1 VELTCLPRFRRV
13 CCIFESILARCN
25 LLTQGEKEELG
36 GTVEALRAE
45 IAKNDNLFKRTLE
58 ADRAKMKQEL
68 QARTS
73 RIRSLGECTVSDYMC
88 ALRVLAVCPGDY
100 LLRAV
105 WSTTDSCGLFI
116 ACARVVF
123 SVSSSLRFTFAR
135 LHVCVTEAEKQE
147 LLNETQGLMGQI
159 TESMK
164 EVTTLQGRYDEVK
177 HTRDTLQE
185 SVDVLK
191 SHNNQLIDDLKT
203 ADRTQEELR
212 EFSDRQAAQ
221 HRESVE
227 RLEMLLRESKKSASQ
242 TVVEMSQNLKVRPVS
257 GRILIAVHCAA
268 FTSVVLVYKTA
279 VLTR

>member
-1 VELTCLPRFRRV
+1 VSALFRTKCVQCVCLLCVQVTTCFV
-13 CCIFESILARCN
+13 QCIVPLARAGYS
-25 LLTQGEKEELG
+25 LH
-36 GTVEALRAE
+36 AL
-45 IAKNDNLFKRTLE
+45 
-58 ADRAKMKQEL
+58 
-68 QARTS
+68 
-73 RIRSLGECTVSDYMC
+73 VS
-88 ALRVLAVCPGDY
+88 
-100 LLRAV
+100 
-105 WSTTDSCGLFI
+105 F
-116 ACARVVF
+116 F

-177 HTRDTLQE
+177 HARDTLQE

-257 GRILIAVHCAA
+257 GRILIAVYCAA

>member
-1 VELTCLPRFRRV
+1 MWLFASCSAEYHRLLLATHRV
-13 CCIFESILARCN
+13 R
-25 LLTQGEKEELG
+25 
-36 GTVEALRAE
+36 LRHP
-45 IAKNDNLFKRTLE
+45 
-58 ADRAKMKQEL
+58 
-68 QARTS
+68 S
-73 RIRSLGECTVSDYMC
+73 Y
-88 ALRVLAVCPGDY
+88 
-100 LLRAV
+100 
-105 WSTTDSCGLFI
+105 
-116 ACARVVF
+116 VF
-123 SVSSSLRFTFAR
+123 VAGFTFAR
-135 LHVCVTEAEKQE
+135 VYVCVSEAEKQE
-147 LLNETQGLMGQI
+147 LLNETQGLMAQI

-177 HTRDTLQE
+177 HARDTLQE

-257 GRILIAVHCAA
+257 GRILIAVYCAA
-268 FTSVVLVYKTA
+268 FCSIISYIPDCCIDTLISMGSY
-279 VLTR
+279 LTFP

>member
-1 VELTCLPRFRRV
+1 VQSVCSLCVQVTTCFVQRIAP
-13 CCIFESILARCN
+13 
-25 LLTQGEKEELG
+25 QGRAG
-36 GTVEALRAE
+36 YSSPALVSFF
-45 IAKNDNLFKRTLE
+45 LF
-58 ADRAKMKQEL
+58 
-68 QARTS
+68 
-73 RIRSLGECTVSDYMC
+73 
-88 ALRVLAVCPGDY
+88 
-100 LLRAV
+100 LLR
-105 WSTTDSCGLFI
+105 CGSRLP
-116 ACARVVF
+116 VF
-123 SVSSSLRFTFAR
+123 T
-135 LHVCVTEAEKQE
+135 CVTEAEKQE

-177 HTRDTLQE
+177 YARDTLQE

-212 EFSDRQAAQ
+212 EFADRQAAQ

-227 RLEMLLRESKKSASQ
+227 HLEMLLRESKKSASQ
-242 TVVEMSQNLKVRPVS
+242 TVVEMSQNLKVCLGV
-257 GRILIAVHCAA
+257 LIAVYCAA